1 LGFGQGREVTGE
13 LNVFLQLSHRVAAED
28 GV

>member
-1 LGFGQGREVTGE
+1 LRFVQGGE
-13 LNVFLQLSHRVAAED
+13 LPGEPHVLLQLSHRVAAED